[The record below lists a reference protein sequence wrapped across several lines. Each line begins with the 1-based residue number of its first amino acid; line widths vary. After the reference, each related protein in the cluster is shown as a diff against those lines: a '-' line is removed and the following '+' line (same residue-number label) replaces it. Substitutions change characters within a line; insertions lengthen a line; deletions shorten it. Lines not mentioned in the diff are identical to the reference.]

1 MLMCVL
7 HAPLLRPAPAVP
19 LTKVKKK
26 NKEWKEGIITTV
38 RNYADK

>member
-7 HAPLLRPAPAVP
+7 RAPPRTPAVA

-38 RNYADK
+38 RNYSDK